1 MNNIIKVIAV
11 AGIMIGTGNM
21 QDINCEAA
29 IPEVTAYVCENSE
42 ISLQASKVTWVYKQE
57 NEKNIKGC
65 MTKQMKYGLRTGFY
79 VDNFLQRTF

>member
-57 NEKNIKGC
+57 NGK
-65 MTKQMKYGLRTGFY
+65 KYKRLYDKTNE
-79 VDNFLQRTF
+79 VWLTDWILC

>member
-42 ISLQASKVTWVYKQE
+42 ISLQASKVTCLKKM
-57 NEKNIKGC
+57 KNKKK
-65 MTKQMKYGLRTGFY
+65 TKTKNKKNKKRKK
-79 VDNFLQRTF
+79 